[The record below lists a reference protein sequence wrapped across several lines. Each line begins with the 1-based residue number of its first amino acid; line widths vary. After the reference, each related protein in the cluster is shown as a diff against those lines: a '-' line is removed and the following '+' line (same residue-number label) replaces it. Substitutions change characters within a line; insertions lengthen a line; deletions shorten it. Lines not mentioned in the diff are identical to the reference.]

1 MGRKYR
7 YTTSRLFIVRLQVD
21 TSAAAAQLIKILTPY
36 SGIVIGNNNDGW
48 IDTSFSKTVVPGTE
62 KGSTNEDGDG
72 QTKVILS

>member
-1 MGRKYR
+1 M
-7 YTTSRLFIVRLQVD
+7 D

-36 SGIVIGNNNDGW
+36 SGIVIGNNNDDGW